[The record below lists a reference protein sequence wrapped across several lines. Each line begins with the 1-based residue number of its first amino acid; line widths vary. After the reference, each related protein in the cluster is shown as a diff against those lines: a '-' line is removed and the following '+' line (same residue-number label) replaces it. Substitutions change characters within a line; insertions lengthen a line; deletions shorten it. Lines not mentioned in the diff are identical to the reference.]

1 VFVDEFVG
9 GADEVGD
16 DGEEAAVDLLL
27 WSVGCC
33 DAFRLGEG
41 A

>member
-1 VFVDEFVG
+1 LFVDEFVG

-16 DGEEAAVDLLL
+16 DGEEAGVDLFLGG
-27 WSVGCC
+27 VGCC
-33 DAFRLGEG
+33 DAFCLGEG